1 MSTYPAQPLKSEPL
15 VPSASTKSPK
25 TDRRPTPHRK
35 DAVAAGT
42 DEPRPG
48 ASGIGYKELIFG
60 LMVLAAL
67 AYTCEALGQPRFIY
81 SESSYAQAAREMV
94 QFNSM
99 IVPLLREHHY
109 YDKPIL
115 SYWLVIAGYKALG
128 VSIFASRAYSIVCSL
143 LTMLTVAVAGR
154 RAFNPQAAVASVL
167 CLATSMCFAQFA
179 ASSMPDMLLT
189 LCDALALAFLYASIG
204 KSKESIQ
211 DDRQDKAGSRR
222 LWFVLACAAMALGFL
237 TKGPIG
243 LVLPSA
249 TFALYLLCTR
259 QLKKLRISSIL
270 LGVLVFLAIVLPWHI
285 AVYQVDGMLPI
296 DLLYLKANLQ
306 AFVGGA
312 DVYNLNRNPI
322 YMVRAFFTGFLPW
335 SLFLP
340 LALVK
345 TAKTIRRQ
353 RSVTLAKNDSLSGSS
368 VEIYLWLW
376 IAVGLVF
383 FSLSKFKWGY
393 YNLPLLPAAALLT
406 GSYVSQ
412 LWSSSDTLQ
421 RRIALFA
428 GPTIFAASHALL
440 LVLPLALNLS
450 LQDCFLVPVTGAI
463 GGCISTIFL
472 LRKQRSSSLTAA
484 LTTLAL
490 VFCAYCL
497 QIVPAQ
503 AKNDVPLVYGD
514 LLSQVSKQADLVVH
528 SDLCGQYQLF
538 DPIYFKTGRQ
548 VKIMDSNFLRTTI
561 ESAKPAYIIVI
572 NDWYENQSKSMKT
585 RLKIVDSKDFPF
597 VNHPGSQ
604 YYRPGPENQVV
615 KLMLLT
621 TVK

>member
-1 MSTYPAQPLKSEPL
+1 M
-15 VPSASTKSPK
+15 PSASAKPSK
-25 TDRRPTPHRK
+25 TDKRPTPQGK
-35 DAVAAGT
+35 DVVVDRDSSAENKFKQGGT
-42 DEPRPG
+42 G
-48 ASGIGYKELIFG
+48 VGYKELIFG
-60 LMVLAAL
+60 LLVLAGL

-81 SESSYAQAAREMV
+81 SESSYAQSASEMV

-115 SYWLVIAGYKALG
+115 SYWMVIAGYKALG
-128 VSIFASRAYSIVCSL
+128 ISIFASRAYSIVCSL
-143 LTMLTVAVAGR
+143 LTMLTVAVAAR
-154 RAFNPQAAVASVL
+154 RVFNPQAAVASVL

-204 KSKESIQ
+204 KSQ
-211 DDRQDKAGSRR
+211 DSNQDQAQERADAKRKR
-222 LWFVLACAAMALGFL
+222 LWFVLACCAMSLGFL

-259 QLKKLRISSIL
+259 QLHKLAISNVL
-270 LGVLVFLAIVLPWHI
+270 LGALSFVAIALPWHI
-285 AVYQVDGMLPI
+285 AVYQIDGMLPI

-335 SLFLP
+335 SIFLP
-340 LALVK
+340 FALVK
-345 TAKTIRRQ
+345 TAKTVRRQ
-353 RSVTLAKNDSLSGSS
+353 RSESPAKKDSCSGSS
-368 VEIYLWLW
+368 IEIYLWLW
-376 IAVGLVF
+376 VAVGLVF

-393 YNLPLLPAAALLT
+393 YNLPLLPAAALLV
-406 GSYVSQ
+406 GNYVSQ
-412 LWSSSDTLQ
+412 LWTSETLQ

-428 GPTIFAASHALL
+428 GPTIFAASHVML
-440 LVLPLALNLS
+440 LVLPLVLNLS
-450 LQDCFLVPVTGAI
+450 LQECFLVPITGAI

-472 LRKQRSSSLTAA
+472 IKKQRSSSLTAA
-484 LTTLAL
+484 LTTLTL
-490 VFCAYCL
+490 VFCAYSL

-503 AKNDVPLVYGD
+503 AKNDVPLFYAN
-514 LLSQVSKQADLVVH
+514 LLSKVSNRADLVVH

-561 ESAKPAYIIVI
+561 ESEKPAYIIVI
-572 NDWYENQSKSMKT
+572 NDWYENQSKSMKAK
-585 RLKIVDSKDFPF
+585 LKIVDSKDFPF

-604 YYRPGPENQVV
+604 YYRPGPENQIV